1 MTLVFM
7 IDGENSMECC
17 CGPKPLSLN
26 VRKSGNRCGGHIPL
40 RTTLLDTVCS
50 QPGCKCVQMFLG
62 GPTTYEC
69 RTISP
74 EDKQRTLNY
83 CSQTDTTFYV
93 HCPLIANLAKP
104 ECHKT
109 INLLNKELDIVA
121 GLPAAC
127 VLHVGRVGTIE
138 NVAQHINE
146 IQSNGHLPLS
156 NYNRMPFHLLLEIA
170 AGQGSEL
177 GRSWEEIRHL
187 YEALDYT
194 RVGLCVDTQH
204 AFASGMCS
212 FQTHEDVVKLFDA
225 ANSITRKGISMIH
238 LNDSAKEWESRVDR
252 HAPLRTGYIWT
263 QSDEGLQSLI
273 HISQDYG
280 LDLISE
286 TDNPVAD
293 SLLVSHYMNQ
303 I

>member
-1 MTLVFM
+1 
-7 IDGENSMECC
+7 
-17 CGPKPLSLN
+17 
-26 VRKSGNRCGGHIPL
+26 
-40 RTTLLDTVCS
+40 
-50 QPGCKCVQMFLG
+50 
-62 GPTTYEC
+62 
-69 RTISP
+69 
-74 EDKQRTLNY
+74 
-83 CSQTDTTFYV
+83 
-93 HCPLIANLAKP
+93 
-104 ECHKT
+104 
-109 INLLNKELDIVA
+109 
-121 GLPAAC
+121 
-127 VLHVGRVGTIE
+127 
-138 NVAQHINE
+138 
-146 IQSNGHLPLS
+146 
-156 NYNRMPFHLLLEIA
+156 
-170 AGQGSEL
+170 
-177 GRSWEEIRHL
+177 
-187 YEALDYT
+187 
-194 RVGLCVDTQH
+194 
-204 AFASGMCS
+204 MCS